1 MPYAIVK
8 YDVDE
13 DTAIRDNNGFMQR
26 VAVGQTG
33 LLLGE
38 ISEANPFVGYTSK
51 EATESKIIHDVF
63 TIGDSWFNTGDLIR
77 NIGYGHVQFVDRTG
91 DTFRWKGENVSTTE
105 VEAVA
110 NTLSQVSLSTVYGVK
125 MPGGDGRVGMIAI
138 IPECSLEA
146 FDRKELGDHLQGA
159 LPSYAVPK
167 FLRLNKNLEC
177 TPTHKIKKV
186 ELKKEGFDPGR
197 VKDALYVLLPG
208 ETQYQPSTED
218 IHQNILDGKY
228 RF

>member
-1 MPYAIVK
+1 
-8 YDVDE
+8 
-13 DTAIRDNNGFMQR
+13 
-26 VAVGQTG
+26 VGQTG

-38 ISEANPFVGYTSK
+38 ISETNPFVGYSSK

-63 TIGDSWFNTGDLIR
+63 TIGDSWFNTGDLMR
-77 NIGYGHVQFVDRTG
+77 DIGYGHVQFVDRTG

-110 NTLSQVSLSTVYGVK
+110 NTLPQVAISTVYGVK
-125 MPGGDGRVGMIAI
+125 MPGGDGRAGMIAI
-138 IPECSLEA
+138 IPECGLED
-146 FDRKELGDHLQGA
+146 FDLKALCSYFQGT

-167 FLRLNKNLEC
+167 FLRLNKDLEC
-177 TPTHKIKKV
+177 TSTHKIKKV

-197 VKDALYVLLPG
+197 INDMLYVLLPG
-208 ETQYQPSTED
+208 EASYQLLTDEIHAD
-218 IHQNILDGKY
+218 IMANKY